1 MSTTITTQSRHTFGG
16 IARRERHGTGR
27 ASQHFAPAHI
37 AERAYAAELA
47 HAERSARMR
56 ENAAAIALGSPR

>member
-1 MSTTITTQSRHTFGG
+1 MSTTITSQGHHTFGG
-16 IARRERHGTGR
+16 IARHERRGVGR
-27 ASQHFAPAHI
+27 ASQHFAPTHI

-56 ENAAAIALGSPR
+56 EHADALALESPR

>member
-1 MSTTITTQSRHTFGG
+1 MSTTITTQSPHTFGG
-16 IARRERHGTGR
+16 IARLERRGVGR

-56 ENAAAIALGSPR
+56 DHAHALALGSPR